1 MTRTDGLGPAADQRL
16 GVLADYAGLW
26 RDPER
31 PLLHHYSFDGDQAP
45 ARVSLTAGA
54 FVDSA
59 RRAATCLRALGLRA
73 GDRQLHLFG
82 ANERDDLILRLAAV
96 MCGTVP
102 VTVNWQADDAARI
115 RYKAEV
121 AAVALVVDHPSF
133 TEALRAELTW
143 TQPLLRDFD
152 WSQHEPLP
160 WRLMT
165 PTQQPQDTRLIIF
178 TSGTTGTPKGVALS
192 YRSYRTNHQTFRRFL
207 EVDDTVAPQLVAVN
221 PLHHANSSAV
231 CDWGLRETHAEIHL
245 VSRYTTRYWD
255 VLCRV
260 AGAHQRTIAPAVA
273 RHIDFLATLA
283 AEQRL
288 PCDAEALRTAL
299 SRCDLLLG
307 SAPVGPTT
315 VARVR
320 EFTGRA
326 PLVRFGSTETCLQVM
341 GIPRALSVAAVTAA
355 FERGWHGMESQSK
368 GYYIGRPHPPF
379 TEVKVVRHTD
389 GPAAD
394 WPECDPGECGYL
406 VTRGGNVMQG
416 YVGIAAAT
424 AAVLVDGWYSGLKDV
439 GFYLLEPGGDRD
451 FYWASRESTLLI
463 RGGANYAYDQVAGE
477 LQSWLMPHYGLDAG
491 KLDLTVVGLRVDSEH
506 EDACILVLQD
516 AGAVPE
522 ARRAA
527 LSAEIPHIAKHHV
540 GKGSAPDY
548 VIWAEIPRNFK
559 GAVNVPELKKAVR
572 AWLQAQGKQVLG

>member
-1 MTRTDGLGPAADQRL
+1 MTKVDGMAPTADQRL

-26 RDPER
+26 RHPER
-31 PLLHHYSFDGDQAP
+31 PLLHHYAFDADKQ
-45 ARVSLTAGA
+45 VDVVVLTAGE
-54 FVDSA
+54 VLDQA
-59 RRAATCLRALGLRA
+59 RRAATCLRAMGLRA
-73 GDRQLHLFG
+73 GDRQLHMFG
-82 ANERDDLILRLAAV
+82 ANHRDDLILRLAAV

-115 RYKAEV
+115 RFKAEA
-121 AAVALVVDHPSF
+121 AAVALIVDHAGFDAGQRNKLS
-133 TEALRAELTW
+133 W
-143 TQPLLRDFD
+143 SQPVLRDFD

-160 WRLMT
+160 WPLMT
-165 PTQQPQDTRLIIF
+165 PSQQAQDTRLIIF

-207 EVDDTVAPQLVAVN
+207 EIDDSSAPQLVAVN

-231 CDWGLRETHAEIHL
+231 CDWGLRETSAEIHL
-245 VSRYTTRYWD
+245 VSRYTTRYWSL
-255 VLCRV
+255 LCRI
-260 AGAHQRTIAPAVA
+260 AGEHQRTIAPAVA
-273 RHIDFLATLA
+273 RHIDFLATLV

-288 PCDAEALRTAL
+288 PCDLNALRAAL

-341 GIPRALSVAAVTAA
+341 GIPRALSVAAVTTA

-379 TEVKVVRHTD
+379 TEVKVVRHCD

-394 WPECDPGECGYL
+394 WPECGPGECGFL

-416 YVGIAAAT
+416 YVGNAAAT

-439 GFYLLEPGGDRD
+439 GFYLLDAAGERD
-451 FYWASRESTLLI
+451 FYWASRASTLLI
-463 RGGANYAYDQVAGE
+463 RGGANYAYDQVANE
-477 LQSWLMPHYGLDAG
+477 IQNLLMPHCGLDAQ
-491 KLDLTVVGLRVDSEH
+491 KLDLTVIGLRVDSEH

-516 AGAVPE
+516 NGSLPE

-527 LSAEIPHIAKHHV
+527 LGEEIPKIAKQHV

-548 VIWAEIPRNFK
+548 VMWAEIPRNFK
-559 GAVNVPELKKAVR
+559 GAVNVPKLKSAAKS
-572 AWLQAQGKQVLG
+572 WLESQGKQVLG